1 MRKRL
6 LASMM
11 TLVMLLS
18 LTVTAFAQTFDVT
31 THVELVTTS
40 PIYTG
45 DSFILKATT
54 LKNGPDMTDEW
65 TFNGITKAG
74 TPVLVGDNYV
84 SQTTFTAP
92 LIAGTYTVSYYIRMY
107 NKNNE
112 WLAEEDVPVT
122 VLIREIITV
131 ENPAAPAVANAILK
145 EFGVSHRYHISG
157 KLYGNYISDVAK
169 MMENGATFKGVSK
182 DDVAAYKSAVMAY
195 LIEKGAIVTP

>member
-18 LTVTAFAQTFDVT
+18 LTVTAFAQTFDAT
-31 THVELVTTS
+31 SHVELVTTT

-45 DSFILKATT
+45 DSFTLKATT
-54 LKNGPDMTDEW
+54 FKNGPSVTDEW
-65 TFNGITKAG
+65 TFNGVTMVG
-74 TPVLVGDNYV
+74 TPVLVDDNYV
-84 SQTTFTAP
+84 SEMTFTAP
-92 LIAGTYTVSYYIRMY
+92 LTAGTYTVSYYIRMY

-145 EFGVSHRYHISG
+145 EFGVSHRYHITG
-157 KLYGNYISDVAK
+157 KTYGNYISNVAK
-169 MMENGATFKGVSK
+169 TMENGAMFNGVSK